1 MRGKNI
7 TVFGKEIKKALV
19 DKDMTQR
26 ELAREIN
33 VNENYLTDIING
45 RRSGAKYKDRIV
57 KTLFGKG
64 NI

>member
-1 MRGKNI
+1 MRCKNI
-7 TVFGKEIKKALV
+7 TVFGKEIKKALI

-45 RRSGAKYKDRIV
+45 RRSGAKYKNKIIE
-57 KTLFGKG
+57 TLFSKG
-64 NI
+64 SN